1 MRHETGSNDSY
12 EEFQLFDL
20 KEAVITKML
29 NQGGAGQ
36 AWMRKSGAQPDGFCQ
51 YGKSDVGLGGTQ
63 TQQETQNAAT
73 QVNIMQ
79 D

>member
-1 MRHETGSNDSY
+1 MSEKDDIGNIMRHETASNDSY

-36 AWMRKSGAQPDGFCQ
+36 AWMRKSGSQTDTYCQ
-51 YGKSDVGLGGTQ
+51 YGRNDIGHGG
-63 TQQETQNAAT
+63 NFA
-73 QVNIMQ
+73 
-79 D
+79 